1 MDRRGLRAGRL
12 KSLNLNR
19 VLTILGVAILLGLLI
34 GLGLGD
40 VAGYL
45 RRIGIGWLFIIG
57 QETLP
62 ILANTAAWH
71 CAFPAEHRRVKFW
84 RLLKMRLAG
93 DGLNYLI
100 PTATV
105 GGEIWRL
112 NTLRRETGTSVAA
125 ASITMA
131 KFDQFL
137 GQALFI
143 AVGLAVAA
151 PFAPL
156 KPELMPWLWGVLA
169 ACLLFLGL
177 IFLALRRGMFA
188 VLLRL
193 LEAYLPRRLRNYL
206 PAGKL
211 AELDGLISAYLAQDR
226 RSFITSVGLFT
237 VAWALGAV
245 EVFLIFHFLGLPI
258 DVTTAVTVE
267 TLSIF
272 IDLVLFFIPAK
283 LGTQEGGKVLIFLSL
298 GLPAAAGHSFGLVRR
313 VRELFWAGVGM
324 ACLSSFPKV
333 QAAPA
338 HTESVADTRPP
349 A

>member
-1 MDRRGLRAGRL
+1 MDRRGLRTGRL

-19 VLTILGVAILLGLLI
+19 ILTVLGVAILLGLLF
-34 GLGLGD
+34 GLGLSE
-40 VAGYL
+40 VWGYL

-57 QETLP
+57 QETLA
-62 ILANTAAWH
+62 ILANTAAWN

-84 RLLKMRLAG
+84 RLLRMRLAG

-105 GGEIWRL
+105 GGEIWRI
-112 NTLRRETGTSVAA
+112 NTLRPETGTPVAA
-125 ASITMA
+125 ASITLA

-143 AVGLAVAA
+143 AVGLTVAA

-193 LEAYLPRRLRNYL
+193 IEAYLPRRLQTYL
-206 PAGKL
+206 PAEKL
-211 AELDGLISAYLAQDR
+211 AELDSLISTYLGQDR
-226 RSFITSVGLFT
+226 RSFLTSIGLFT

-258 DVTTAVTVE
+258 DAPTAVTVE

-298 GLPAAAGHSFGLVRR
+298 GLPAAAGLSFGLVRR
-313 VRELFWAGVGM
+313 VRELTWAGVGL

-333 QAAPA
+333 QAAPDN
-338 HTESVADTRPP
+338 TGSVADHRPP